1 MKNAEIPGAVW
12 LLLLVIVPD
21 LAQWLTE
28 YFGNIW
34 WVPAVAAL
42 ILILYKGYLT
52 VRDATKVEDSKPPVG
67 ESSAPVGTDSFSPS
81 AKRGFDDVGLIR
93 KFALG
98 G

>member
-34 WVPAVAAL
+34 WVPAVAAF

-52 VRDATKVEDSKPPVG
+52 VRDATKVEDSKP
-67 ESSAPVGTDSFSPS
+67 PVGTDSFSPS